1 MVLGP
6 QSHRDPWSHS
16 HHSPS
21 EACIHQSPRLH
32 QTFLH
37 QNLNLYLPNFLSGNY
52 KPKYYFNFDISSVK
66 FQWHSYHEAKHSLKV
81 ECELNKACSRKARLL
96 FRSECENMQ
105 NKSSYN
111 GPNN

>member
-1 MVLGP
+1 MVLGL
-6 QSHRDPWSHS
+6 QSHHDPWSHS

-81 ECELNKACSRKARLL
+81 KCELTKPVVGKLACCLDPSVRICKI
-96 FRSECENMQ
+96 SHPIMV
-105 NKSSYN
+105 
-111 GPNN
+111 